1 MTAKPI
7 VAIVMPVGPGKD
19 TALDTLDS
27 VASYCEEPHVVVIID
42 DYTQD
47 GTYEALR
54 SHKRANW
61 SILRNSRQMGRL
73 RLVHSLCSSFQFVLS
88 EWNCDLILRLDQD
101 ALIIKPG
108 VISDALAYMRDN
120 PSVGLFGVYER
131 DYDRARS
138 FESHRKLITREMSLP
153 KRLLGLRPAWAPLLR
168 MAEQR
173 GYRRGDNVFGGAYFI
188 TRPCLT
194 ALNNI
199 GAIDVPYRWHSRL
212 MEDVYFS
219 MATVAAGFKL
229 GHFAAPD
236 GPLCLEWNGLPYPAK
251 NFVDSP
257 YKIVHSVDKGKNT
270 SRDANCGRTARE
282 FFQVIRRNEAT

>member
-153 KRLLGLRPAWAPLLR
+153 KRLLGLRP
-168 MAEQR
+168 
-173 GYRRGDNVFGGAYFI
+173 GV
-188 TRPCLT
+188 
-194 ALNNI
+194 
-199 GAIDVPYRWHSRL
+199 
-212 MEDVYFS
+212 
-219 MATVAAGFKL
+219 
-229 GHFAAPD
+229 
-236 GPLCLEWNGLPYPAK
+236 GPLTQDGRATGIPSRGQRFWGCLFHHAPMSNG
-251 NFVDSP
+251 
-257 YKIVHSVDKGKNT
+257 T
-270 SRDANCGRTARE
+270 
-282 FFQVIRRNEAT
+282 Q